1 MSETISF
8 RERCTNFSVNVV
20 GLVAALRRTVSG
32 KHIADQLLRSATS
45 IGANVHEARGA
56 ESRADF
62 IHKMQI
68 ALKET
73 RETQYWLSLAQKTG
87 LVESG
92 SSGILVKECD
102 ELAAILARSTMTA
115 RANAKES

>member
-1 MSETISF
+1 PDYPGGNEMPETLSF
-8 RERCTNFSVNVV
+8 RERCTCFSVAVV
-20 GLVAALRRTVSG
+20 RLVAVLRQTTTG

-62 IHKMQI
+62 IHKMQV

-73 RETQYWLSLAQKTG
+73 RETHYWLSL
-87 LVESG
+87 VEKS
-92 SSGILVKECD
+92 
-102 ELAAILARSTMTA
+102 ELAKDASA
-115 RANAKES
+115 